1 MLKRKINPSTGETKP
16 GRSRVRSHSVITARP
31 CLHKKRFTPDTH
43 KKKVTRMVFPY
54 LTPRKLTS
62 AFRSITMQICV
73 TYLNGTSS
81 AILAHW
87 EKRERGREKEE
98 EGEEKRREGKGKER
112 ERDRKNN

>member
-1 MLKRKINPSTGETKP
+1 
-16 GRSRVRSHSVITARP
+16 
-31 CLHKKRFTPDTH
+31 
-43 KKKVTRMVFPY
+43 MVFPY

-98 EGEEKRREGKGKER
+98 EGEEKGR
-112 ERDRKNN
+112 ERKGRETGKTTDSMSVYKKFIHT